1 MVALAERALRCFHP
15 SSGNTETK
23 EAPKV
28 DQECHVLCMGPSS
41 PGWTQ
46 PKISQDDRQG
56 YHEEVPCTKTLFVTP
71 MEIRLLEQLLGALA
85 LSLWKVEITWQYQE
99 DAGIIVFSGS
109 HEAVLAAQV
118 AVSQMLI
125 RVSQAVRPGPIRP
138 LAAELRVIGF
148 YCLRQG
154 LSLYLWHGDASG
166 LSGDVIISI
175 SGKGGSNHGASVL
188 SQRLLSQRG
197 APHTHV
203 DVLLSHLGPG
213 KLGTGALL
221 LALQSASQQQHTSVV
236 ICVDP
241 AGTWMAEAVAW
252 VMTMF
257 TSSHH
262 VSSLS
267 SISVVTR
274 DGALAAALHAAW
286 RRYWPTG
293 GSQQELLGKVLQA
306 QESVSVEVVTGSMAN
321 QKTDVVVLPL
331 APGLHGPCWCR
342 GAQDLAE
349 AALAAAPHLREAS
362 PGEVRTVLADAVPDL
377 NCKMLY
383 VVRLD
388 EEQLWHQ
395 GAHQVIRQIVQSCLG
410 SLYGSFLQ
418 SISFPL
424 IQPDSGAGM
433 EEQEAVC
440 VMLDEINRFL
450 KHKPNTW
457 MKLVQIVCP
466 PGLSPPGLVAEYIKT
481 PTEAVGFCQLE
492 DPLFLRYLDES
503 PATLHKFEGHL
514 KAAGYSFQAYAS
526 QGILLF
532 QARAKSSDLH
542 SWEPAFRSMREKFT
556 VRRGL
561 QMDLL
566 GVLSDEPSLVEKFE
580 SIRVYDGM
588 CFVGLVCEMARFLQ
602 SLQVKAFQKQVVCR
616 QYPAEPM
623 HRYVIVK
630 DMVDKEMQLSKHH
643 VSIDLRQGSPATIT
657 LQGPCGQ
664 VTEVERRLEQLLGDF
679 RVVPVPLSP
688 LQAWFVHEL
697 RSEVF
702 SETFFLER
710 EIPVLL
716 CVTVSSD
723 LQETSTGV
731 LVSGL
736 DWNKLQ
742 EAAKLLMSLVCQQ
755 TLLIEEGLR
764 WATECQE
771 WTELLARLGAKK
783 DVAFHFD
790 RPSQGVLTMVGLHPH
805 VEEAEAAVREYLSNN
820 SLVQERLAVLRPEL
834 VEVGEEL
841 LRIMDWE
848 NPQVKVQVCSS
859 PGALSLELEG
869 LRKDVQEARKAVRA
883 DLLSLVL
890 GIVAVR
896 DRALEEYLTSAGE
909 SLLQGLAQQLRCVVS
924 LRGRTWSTDWERG
937 QGLVSEKTDAL
948 RKLPKGKKGALSPF
962 AEASERLV
970 IRIVGRE
977 DKVAC
982 VKTALSSFMTQFH
995 EESICNTEIVAFS
1008 DQTLKDL
1015 SRRSFYRFPLALHR
1029 IQGNVL
1035 CVRGCREDVDKAVA
1049 AVYAKIQAAQAK
1061 QVDTQILYGL
1071 VKWYH
1076 MSHGEWFPFD
1086 IAISHQLES
1095 EYGKKQRKTVIIWEG
1110 QRTEV
1115 DLLKQEGFVPGRGTT
1130 ISIRR
1135 EICLQDKVIAPHW
1148 EPMGEGL
1155 VKMVELQPSSEEYQ
1169 EVAKGFNRTAEGFS
1183 ILKIERVQ
1191 NKFLWVSYCWK
1202 RSWMV
1207 TKNPPGVRNERILY
1221 HGTQPEN
1228 CCSIQEIGFK
1238 STCRKVGLYGQGL
1251 YFGVDASLSVFYA
1264 KPDSSGHRFV
1274 FQARVL
1280 TGQFTRGE
1288 EKMALPPQKPDGSG
1302 RYDSVANLASRPTV
1316 FVTFFDDHA
1325 YPEYLITFHGTRV
1338 QY

>member
-1 MVALAERALRCFHP
+1 M
-15 SSGNTETK
+15 
-23 EAPKV
+23 
-28 DQECHVLCMGPSS
+28 
-41 PGWTQ
+41 PGFD
-46 PKISQDDRQG
+46 S
-56 YHEEVPCTKTLFVTP
+56 
-71 MEIRLLEQLLGALA
+71 LA
-85 LSLWKVEITWQYQE
+85 LEGEQGLVK
-99 DAGIIVFSGS
+99 
-109 HEAVLAAQV
+109 
-118 AVSQMLI
+118 
-125 RVSQAVRPGPIRP
+125 
-138 LAAELRVIGF
+138 ELRARTTKSVPI
-148 YCLRQG
+148 LR
-154 LSLYLWHGDASG
+154 LRKY
-166 LSGDVIISI
+166 
-175 SGKGGSNHGASVL
+175 
-188 SQRLLSQRG
+188 
-197 APHTHV
+197 P
-203 DVLLSHLGPG
+203 
-213 KLGTGALL
+213 
-221 LALQSASQQQHTSVV
+221 
-236 ICVDP
+236 
-241 AGTWMAEAVAW
+241 
-252 VMTMF
+252 
-257 TSSHH
+257 
-262 VSSLS
+262 SLS
-267 SISVVTR
+267 
-274 DGALAAALHAAW
+274 
-286 RRYWPTG
+286 PP
-293 GSQQELLGKVLQA
+293 Q
-306 QESVSVEVVTGSMAN
+306 
-321 QKTDVVVLPL
+321 
-331 APGLHGPCWCR
+331 
-342 GAQDLAE
+342 
-349 AALAAAPHLREAS
+349 
-362 PGEVRTVLADAVPDL
+362 
-377 NCKMLY
+377 
-383 VVRLD
+383 
-388 EEQLWHQ
+388 
-395 GAHQVIRQIVQSCLG
+395 QVIRQIVQSCL
-410 SLYGSFLQ
+410 SSFYGSFLR

-424 IQPDSGAGM
+424 IEPDSGAGM
-433 EEQEAVC
+433 KEQEALC

-457 MKLVQIVCP
+457 MKLVQIVCA
-466 PGLSPPGLVAEYIKT
+466 PGLSPPGLVDDYIKT

-503 PATLHKFEGHL
+503 PATLHKFEGQL
-514 KAAGYSFQAYAS
+514 KAAGYGFQAYAS

-556 VRRGL
+556 VHRGL

-566 GVLSDEPSLVEKFE
+566 GVLSDEPSLVEKFG

-602 SLQVKAFQKQVVCR
+602 SLQVKAFQKQVVTR
-616 QYPAEPM
+616 QYPAEPT
-623 HRYVIVK
+623 HTYIIVK
-630 DMVDKEMQLSKHH
+630 DMVDKEIQLSKHH
-643 VSIDLRQGSPATIT
+643 VSIDLHQGSPATIT

-688 LQAWFVHEL
+688 LQAQFVQEL

-716 CVTVSSD
+716 CVTVSSA
-723 LQETSTGV
+723 LQETPTGV

-742 EAAKLLMSLVCQQ
+742 EAAKLLMNLVCQQ
-755 TLLIEEGLR
+755 TVLIEEGLR

-771 WTELLARLGAKK
+771 WAELLARLGAKK

-805 VEEAEAAVREYLSNN
+805 VDEAEAAVREYLNNN
-820 SLVQERLAVLRPEL
+820 SPVQERLAVLRPEL

-848 NPQVKVQVCSS
+848 NPQVKVRVCSS

-883 DLLSLVL
+883 DLLSLIL

-896 DRALEEYLTSAGE
+896 DRALEEYLTGAGE
-909 SLLQGLAQQLRCVVS
+909 SFLQGLAQQLQCVVS
-924 LRGRTWSTDWERG
+924 LRGGTWSTDWERG
-937 QGLVSEKTDAL
+937 QSLVNEKIDAL

-982 VKTALSSFMTQFH
+982 VKRAVSGFMTQFY
-995 EESICNTEIVAFS
+995 EESICNAEIVAFS
-1008 DQTLKDL
+1008 DQTLEDL
-1015 SRRSFYRFPLALHR
+1015 SRRSFYRFPLSLHR
-1029 IQGNVL
+1029 TQRNAL
-1035 CVRGCREDVDKAVA
+1035 RVRGFREDVDKAVA

-1061 QVDTQILYGL
+1061 QVDARVLYGL

-1076 MSHGEWFPFD
+1076 MSHGEWSPFD

-1095 EYGKKQRKTVIIWEG
+1095 EYGKKQKKTVIIWEG
-1110 QRTEV
+1110 QRTEI
-1115 DLLKQEGFVPGRGTT
+1115 DLLKQKGFVPGRKTT

-1135 EICLQDKVIAPHW
+1135 EICLEDKVIAPHW

-1169 EVAKGFNRTAEGFS
+1169 EVAKGFNRTAKGFS

-1207 TKNPPGVRNERILY
+1207 TKNPLGVRNECILY

-1238 STCRKVGLYGQGL
+1238 STCRKAGLYGQGL
-1251 YFGVDASLSVFYA
+1251 YFGVDASLSAFYA
-1264 KPDSSGHRFV
+1264 EPDSSGHRFM

-1302 RYDSVANLASRPTV
+1302 RYDSVANLASRPTM

-1325 YPEYLITFHGTRV
+1325 YPEYLITFYGTKV
-1338 QY
+1338 QH